1 MVSTRSTIQY
11 FKKEVEKLK
20 LEVSKQQKRMNVLKD
35 EKKKFEQ
42 KLSENKQFIKINM
55 VPL

>member
-1 MVSTRSTIQY
+1 MVSTRATTQY